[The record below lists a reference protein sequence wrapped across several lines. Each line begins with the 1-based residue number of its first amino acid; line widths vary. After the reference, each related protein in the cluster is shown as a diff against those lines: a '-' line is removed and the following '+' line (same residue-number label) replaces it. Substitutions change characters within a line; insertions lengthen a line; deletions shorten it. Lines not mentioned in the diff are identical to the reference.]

1 MRGVEKGGMAVLEGN
16 PTGKHTQARAYCR
29 PLHTGKHTYPR
40 GPYDAIPTGKHT
52 VICIVSSAHRGLWI
66 PIATGKHME
75 AYRKAHNE

>member
-16 PTGKHTQARAYCR
+16 
-29 PLHTGKHTYPR
+29 
-40 GPYDAIPTGKHT
+40 PTGKHT